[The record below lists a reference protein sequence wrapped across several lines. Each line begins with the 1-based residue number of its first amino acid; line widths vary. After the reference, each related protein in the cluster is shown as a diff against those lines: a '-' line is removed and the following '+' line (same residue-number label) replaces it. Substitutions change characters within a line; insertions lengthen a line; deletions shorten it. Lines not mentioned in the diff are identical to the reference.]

1 MKKKLILPAVMLALF
16 AVFLYYHNLTVSGE
30 KVLEWLD
37 LDNYVATV
45 TIEREIVDD
54 PSGFAFYTFTED
66 EIEEFYTYFKAT
78 EFKDIG
84 NASFPIFT
92 NIRYGI
98 KFYDKDEYNI
108 VWMQFYEADTL
119 IVDRVYNEDKPSLL
133 GRYTIISSD
142 LKQFFDKIFKDL

>member
-1 MKKKLILPAVMLALF
+1 MKKKLILPTVILALF

-84 NASFPIFT
+84 NASIPIFT

-98 KFYDKDEYNI
+98 KFYDKDDYNI

-119 IVDRVYNEDKPSLL
+119 IVDRVYNEDKPYLY
-133 GRYTIISSD
+133 GRYTLVSSD
-142 LKQFFDKIFKDL
+142 LKQFFDSIFKDL

>member
-84 NASFPIFT
+84 TASFPVLT
-92 NIRYGI
+92 KIRYYVM
-98 KFYDKDEYNI
+98 FYDKNEFNI
-108 VWMQFYEADTL
+108 VWMKFYEADAL
-119 IVDRVYNEDKPSLL
+119 IVDRIYRDKPSPH
-133 GRYTIISSD
+133 GRYTLVSSD

>member
-1 MKKKLILPAVMLALF
+1 MKKKLILPAIILALF

-30 KVLEWLD
+30 DVLEWLD

-45 TIEREIVDD
+45 TIEREIVDN

-92 NIRYGI
+92 KIRYGI

-108 VWMQFYEADTL
+108 VWMQFYEADAL
-119 IVDRVYNEDKPSLL
+119 IVDRVYRDDKPYLY

-142 LKQFFDKIFKDL
+142 LKQFFDKIFKGL

>member
-1 MKKKLILPAVMLALF
+1 MKKKLMFPAIILALF

-30 KVLEWLD
+30 KVLERLD

-45 TIEREIVDD
+45 TIEREIIDD
-54 PSGFAFYTFTED
+54 PSSFAFYTFTED

-142 LKQFFDKIFKDL
+142 LKQFFDRIFKNL